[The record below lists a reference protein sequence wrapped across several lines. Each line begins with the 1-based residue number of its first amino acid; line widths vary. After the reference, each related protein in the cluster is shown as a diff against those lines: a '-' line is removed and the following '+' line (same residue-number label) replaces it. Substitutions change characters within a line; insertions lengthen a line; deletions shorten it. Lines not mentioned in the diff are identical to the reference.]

1 MKLSQRVQNLSTS
14 PIRKLAPY
22 ANAAK
27 AAGKKVY
34 HLNIGQPDIA
44 TPAQFMES
52 IRNYQAEVIAYGD
65 SKGDTVLIKA
75 IQKYYAEVDGEEK
88 CIAQVFGYAVP
99 GPEVYSRDLDGDG
112 VSELICNCIYGT
124 GARRVYIY
132 RNNAGVIEI
141 GRLNYD
147 LWDSTMFP
155 GITNMGSSYIE
166 ENYIAETNTF
176 EIMYPTEEGS
186 ERVVI
191 EDMDMFEFEEFV
203 EEF

>member
-75 IQKYYAEVDGEEK
+75 IQKYYAEKGMRNNPDEAEDDENAV
-88 CIAQVFGYAVP
+88 QVYCYAVTP
-99 GPEVYSRDLDGDG
+99 
-112 VSELICNCIYGT
+112 
-124 GARRVYIY
+124 
-132 RNNAGVIEI
+132 
-141 GRLNYD
+141 
-147 LWDSTMFP
+147 
-155 GITNMGSSYIE
+155 IT
-166 ENYIAETNTF
+166 T
-176 EIMYPTEEGS
+176 
-186 ERVVI
+186 ERVWN
-191 EDMDMFEFEEFV
+191 
-203 EEF
+203 